1 MAGEYNHIHPGGMMF
16 GDANTND
23 ANLIEEQRKE
33 HEQRLAL
40 IRKEAQLLQR
50 TNEEIH
56 SKVPSINDAPAQVRF
71 AIYGME
77 RPRYDAP
84 IDEMLWYC
92 TELIGRVPA
101 TSRGEAWERN
111 RTFADL
117 TARGSGSVNDE
128 TLRKNI
134 MDFIFRLESMIS
146 TADPHATQGMTGIMA
161 ITTSTRYEKLDQN
174 IRNLPLP
181 NAPGLFDGI
190 LNKIRGKS

>member
-1 MAGEYNHIHPGGMMF
+1 MF
-16 GDANTND
+16 GEEPTPDNYEI
-23 ANLIEEQRKE
+23 IEAQKKE

-40 IRKEAQLLQR
+40 MRREAQILQK

-56 SKVPSINDAPAQVRF
+56 ARVPSINDAPAQVRI
-71 AIYGME
+71 AIYGVE

-84 IDEMLWYC
+84 IDELLWYC

-101 TSRGEAWERN
+101 TSRAEAWERK

-117 TARGSGSVNDE
+117 TARASGSVNDE

-134 MDFIFRLESMIS
+134 MNFVFALEAMIS
-146 TADPHATQGMTGIMA
+146 TADPQATQGMTGIMA

-174 IRNLPLP
+174 IRNIPLP

-190 LNKIRGKS
+190 ISKITGRK